1 MSRVDKRCVRGVT
14 LLTHANASKTWLITK
29 SEHLASI
36 ASATFAGSG
45 VQVTPAGRPYL
56 GAAIGTSEF
65 VHSYVESKVAMWM
78 KELDYLATFAVSQ
91 PHAAHSAFTHGFS
104 NKWSYLSRTIPG
116 IGSLLQPLES
126 SIRSS
131 LIPALTGQPP
141 PNDGLRDLFALPAR
155 LGGLALSNPV
165 SSADDEYLASTKISD
180 PLKCAILQQ
189 SFEYSDEIISLQ
201 CNAKSEIRKLK
212 HEHYTQTAS
221 TLKLSLSSSLQR
233 SMDLAQEKGSS
244 SWLTSLPIHEFGFAL
259 HKGAFHDALALR
271 YNWPPL
277 HSPSTCA
284 CGQNF
289 SVEHALSCPKGGFTI
304 TRHNEIRDLTSH
316 LLTEVCNDVC
326 IEPSLQSIDGES
338 FTGASSNTQDGARLD
353 IAANGFWGG
362 RFERTFFDVRIFN
375 PHAQSNCHSRPTACY
390 RKHELIKKRQYEQR
404 VREVEH
410 ASFTPLVLSATGGMA
425 KEATIF
431 YKRLALCLSSKWDH
445 PYSKTLSWLRS
456 RITFSLLRSAIQCI
470 RGARSSVGHAAR
482 SHIPPLDLVCS
493 ELQSTT

>member
-1 MSRVDKRCVRGVT
+1 MY
-14 LLTHANASKTWLITK
+14 K
-29 SEHLASI
+29 SP
-36 ASATFAGSG
+36 
-45 VQVTPAGRPYL
+45 PAGRPYL

-189 SFEYSDEIISLQ
+189 SFEYSDKIISLQ

-259 HKGAFHDALALR
+259 HKIRVPFMMLWPFVTTGLLST
-271 YNWPPL
+271 PPL
-277 HSPSTCA
+277 PVPADKIFQLNMPSPVLKVAS
-284 CGQNF
+284 Q
-289 SVEHALSCPKGGFTI
+289 
-304 TRHNEIRDLTSH
+304 SH
-316 LLTEVCNDVC
+316 VTMRSETLPH
-326 IEPSLQSIDGES
+326 ISLQ
-338 FTGASSNTQDGARLD
+338 
-353 IAANGFWGG
+353 
-362 RFERTFFDVRIFN
+362 
-375 PHAQSNCHSRPTACY
+375 
-390 RKHELIKKRQYEQR
+390 K
-404 VREVEH
+404 
-410 ASFTPLVLSATGGMA
+410 
-425 KEATIF
+425 
-431 YKRLALCLSSKWDH
+431 
-445 PYSKTLSWLRS
+445 
-456 RITFSLLRSAIQCI
+456 
-470 RGARSSVGHAAR
+470 SVMM
-482 SHIPPLDLVCS
+482 SV
-493 ELQSTT
+493 